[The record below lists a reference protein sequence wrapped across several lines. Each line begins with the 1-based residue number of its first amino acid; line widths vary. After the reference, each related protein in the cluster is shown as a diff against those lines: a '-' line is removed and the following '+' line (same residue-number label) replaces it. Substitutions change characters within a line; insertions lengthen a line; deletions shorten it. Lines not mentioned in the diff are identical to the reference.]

1 MVTPRASAIP
11 VVASEASL
19 LPHATSIRVARS
31 AIAIFAKNLI
41 TIEKMIPKHKIKK
54 NPRDYI
60 ASKSRNIVVAWKVAE
75 NRGFSEDYIV
85 WREKMGVL

>member
-1 MVTPRASAIP
+1 
-11 VVASEASL
+11 
-19 LPHATSIRVARS
+19 
-31 AIAIFAKNLI
+31 
-41 TIEKMIPKHKIKK
+41 MIPKHKIKK

-85 WREKMGVL
+85 WREKMEVL